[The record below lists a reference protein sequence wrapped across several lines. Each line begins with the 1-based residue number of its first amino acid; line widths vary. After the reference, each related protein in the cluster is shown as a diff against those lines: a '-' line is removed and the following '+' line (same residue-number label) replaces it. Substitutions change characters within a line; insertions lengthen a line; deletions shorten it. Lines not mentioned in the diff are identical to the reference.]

1 VKLPPLYIY
10 WGLHKA
16 ADFIEANPKRYA
28 YFAIMVPSCKDAC
41 GCALGWFNFVTRTHQ
56 SGVPPVFDYE
66 PFGFKFY
73 SEFDELLTEAV
84 GHDRWHHSAK
94 LCVAAL
100 RTLAETRYKPPKP
113 AWARA
118 LTYQRWQER
127 KGTPGIDAPY
137 LDDYT

>member
-16 ADFIEANPKRYA
+16 ADFIEANPRRYD
-28 YFAIMVPSCKDAC
+28 YLSISVPSSRNSYA
-41 GCALGWFNFVTRTHQ
+41 CALGWFNFFTRTNKERH
-56 SGVPPVFDYE
+56 SSLFDYE
-66 PFGFKFY
+66 PFGFCSY
-73 SEFDELLTEAV
+73 LGFDNLVTDMA
-84 GHDRWHHSAK
+84 GGKSWHHSAR